1 MTEQL
6 NNNIKTLDEKT
17 FAYLKELVRTHP
29 EAFTLNKITRDVIN
43 GNTVNLFKF
52 NVKLPF
58 TKADV
63 SITFNLN
70 AWEDQ
75 SLVQNLADKIENMIL
90 ASNNNNLKNQL
101 LDYGWFE
108 IYWSTYSSDFGTY
121 LRKQGLT
128 DIKNFVDKVS
138 ASNNAYSIW
147 GYDYIL
153 AEMNSIIT
161 TPTYCFDDYDGFVK
175 SLDINLSYNQRLFV
189 DKHIAS
195 HFEKT
200 SEFTFTTSFLY
211 RKAFSVVRV
220 NMTQGD
226 TFEFSAKY
234 LDLIM
239 PYIKP
244 VAIIN
249 GNTNFDL

>member
-1 MTEQL
+1 MTGQL
-6 NNNIKTLDEKT
+6 NNTIKTLDEKT
-17 FAYLKELVRTHP
+17 FIYLKELVETHP
-29 EAFTLNKITRDVIN
+29 KAFTLNKITRDVIN

-58 TKADV
+58 TKATV
-63 SITFNLN
+63 TITFNLN
-70 AWEDQ
+70 AWEDKE
-75 SLVQNLADKIENMIL
+75 LVQNLSDKIDNMIL

-101 LDYGWFE
+101 LDNGIFE
-108 IYWSTYSSDFGTY
+108 IYLSTYSSDFGTY

-128 DIKNFVDKVS
+128 DIKKFVDNVS
-138 ASNNAYSIW
+138 DSDNAYSIW

-161 TPTYCFDDYDGFVK
+161 TPTYCFSDYDGFIK
-175 SLDINLSYNQRLFV
+175 AIDIGLSYNQKLFV
-189 DKHIAS
+189 KKHITS
-195 HFEKT
+195 HFDKV
-200 SEFTFTTSFLY
+200 SEFTFTTSFLH
-211 RKAFSVVRV
+211 RNAFSVVRV
-220 NMTQGD
+220 DITQGD

>member
-29 EAFTLNKITRDVIN
+29 EAFTINKISREVIN

-52 NVKLPF
+52 YVKLPF
-58 TKADV
+58 TKETV

-70 AWEDQ
+70 AWEDK
-75 SLVQNLADKIENMIL
+75 SLVETLTDKIENMIL

-101 LDYGWFE
+101 LDYGYFE

-128 DIKNFVDKVS
+128 DIKKFVDNVS
-138 ASNNAYSIW
+138 ASDNAYSIR

-161 TPTYCFDDYDGFVK
+161 TPTYCFDDYDRFVK
-175 SLDINLSYNQRLFV
+175 SIDIGLSYNQKLFV
-189 DKHIAS
+189 KKHIVS
-195 HFEKT
+195 HFDKM
-200 SEFTFTTSFLY
+200 SEFTFTTSFLH
-211 RKAFSVVRV
+211 RNAFSVVRV
-220 NMTQGD
+220 NMTHGD
-226 TFEFSAKY
+226 SFEFSAKY

>member
-1 MTEQL
+1 MTKQL
-6 NNNIKTLDEKT
+6 NNNIKSLDEKT
-17 FAYLKELVRTHP
+17 FVYLKELVETHP
-29 EAFTLNKITRDVIN
+29 KAFILNKITRDVIN
-43 GNTVNLFKF
+43 GDTVNLFKF

-58 TKADV
+58 TKATV
-63 SITFNLN
+63 TITFNLN
-70 AWEDQ
+70 AWEGKE
-75 SLVQNLADKIENMIL
+75 LVQNLSDKIENMIL

-101 LDYGWFE
+101 LNNGCFE
-108 IYWSTYSSDFGTY
+108 LYWSANSSDFGTY

-128 DIKNFVDKVS
+128 DIKNFVGKVTPLD
-138 ASNNAYSIW
+138 NAYSIW

-161 TPTYCFDDYDGFVK
+161 TPTYCFDDYDRFVK
-175 SLDINLSYNQRLFV
+175 SIDIGLSYNQELFV
-189 DKHIAS
+189 KKHITS
-195 HFEKT
+195 HFDKM
-200 SEFTFTTSFLY
+200 SEFTFTTSFLH
-211 RKAFSVVRV
+211 RNAFSVVRV
-220 NMTQGD
+220 DINQGD